1 MKEQWLESPLLI
13 AIEHLSPKG
22 TVKNE
27 HFSFRHSPF

>member
-1 MKEQWLESPLLI
+1 MKEQWLESPLI